1 MIVIIKDKL
10 PTLSTDIFDASAE
23 IWTQQPPKMGDH
35 IRVKRGLYAH
45 HGIFVSDKEV
55 IHFTG
60 KDGDSILDWSKPE
73 VIQSDL
79 DYFLKGGILEVKEYT
94 DEEFSQLYT
103 PQQIVEYARAC
114 MGDKGYHLAFNNC
127 EHFANVCTLNS
138 FRSQQVERV
147 LNGKLPNQ
155 EENNMGLFGTI
166 GGFFKGLFGGGSSGG
181 GSRSTTS
188 TVYEPDKVKIAQI
201 EADTKIRLAGMETDR
216 IELMKNAQLDI
227 LECQRE
233 SQIALE
239 QARAQGLA
247 VMAQTILTLQEKLNE
262 VAEKRLLIIEKGSL
276 QIIKEIENVYNEL
289 GDKIEQDNDKYNTEK
304 LPQLLSI
311 LEKYEEVTPA
321 HKLYQK
327 RIDDDMTL
335 QIKHHAMQIENL
347 SKRQTQIIDG
357 FLKGKERILE
367 QTGQITKEMLN
378 VVQNQ
383 ALELKSNHVDTLAL
397 PKDNNSKSLTD
408 NSKFLTLPEKNVQ
421 EIDAIE

>member
-1 MIVIIKDKL
+1 MIMDNKF
-10 PTLSTDIFDASAE
+10 PTLPTDIFDTSTE

-45 HGIFVSDKEV
+45 HGIFVSDKEI

-94 DEEFSQLYT
+94 DEKFSQLYM

-114 MGDKGYHLAFNNC
+114 IGDKGYHLAFNNC

-147 LNGKLPNQ
+147 LNGKLPNE
-155 EENNMGLFGTI
+155 EENNMGLFGKV
-166 GGFFKGLFGGGSSGG
+166 GGFLKGLFGGGSSGG
-181 GSRSTTS
+181 GSRSTTT

-227 LECQRE
+227 LEYQRE

-239 QARAQGLA
+239 QAKAQGLA
-247 VMAQTILTLQEKLNE
+247 VMAQTIVTLQEKLNE
-262 VAEKRLLIIEKGSL
+262 VAQERLLIIEKASL
-276 QIIKEIENVYNEL
+276 PIVKEIENVYSEL
-289 GDKIEQDNDKYNTEK
+289 SNKIEQDNYEYSTEK

-311 LEKYEEVTPA
+311 LEKYEEGTPSYN
-321 HKLYQK
+321 LYQK
-327 RIDDDMTL
+327 RIEDDMTL
-335 QIKHHAMQIENL
+335 QIKHYAMQIENL
-347 SKRQTQIIDG
+347 SKRQAQIIDG
-357 FLKGKERILE
+357 FDKNKSRIVE
-367 QTGQITKEMLN
+367 QTTLITEGMLK

-383 ALELKSNHVDTLAL
+383 VLELKSNHIDTLAL
-397 PKDNNSKSLTD
+397 TEDD
-408 NSKFLTLPEKNVQ
+408 NSNLLALPEKKY
-421 EIDAIE
+421 AIEEKKNIIEQTEGK

>member
-1 MIVIIKDKL
+1 
-10 PTLSTDIFDASAE
+10 
-23 IWTQQPPKMGDH
+23 
-35 IRVKRGLYAH
+35 
-45 HGIFVSDKEV
+45 
-55 IHFTG
+55 
-60 KDGDSILDWSKPE
+60 
-73 VIQSDL
+73 
-79 DYFLKGGILEVKEYT
+79 
-94 DEEFSQLYT
+94 
-103 PQQIVEYARAC
+103 
-114 MGDKGYHLAFNNC
+114 
-127 EHFANVCTLNS
+127 
-138 FRSQQVERV
+138 
-147 LNGKLPNQ
+147 
-155 EENNMGLFGTI
+155 
-166 GGFFKGLFGGGSSGG
+166 
-181 GSRSTTS
+181 
-188 TVYEPDKVKIAQI
+188 
-201 EADTKIRLAGMETDR
+201 
-216 IELMKNAQLDI
+216 
-227 LECQRE
+227 
-233 SQIALE
+233 
-239 QARAQGLA
+239 
-247 VMAQTILTLQEKLNE
+247 MAQTILTLQEKLNE

-311 LEKYEEVTPA
+311 LEKYEEGTPA